1 MGASSSNIAALRAK
15 HAAVSG
21 AGKHAVV
28 AGGTSG
34 IGRGAAL
41 RLAQAGYSVTL
52 LGRDGAA
59 AAAALA
65 AMRAAGPPGASAT
78 HAGVACDAFRLAA
91 VREAAA
97 AVSASLGGAPLDV
110 LFLSQGMATVQ
121 GFTPTADG
129 LDQKLALHVYSRVLL
144 ARELL
149 PALRRAPTPAVV
161 SVLSAGVHSP
171 YAHWKD
177 DPDVRAHYSLS
188 NAADAAGLFNDVAL
202 DALSRQNGNEQV
214 LFIHAAPG
222 VVATNWGSEMPLY
235 IRAPLRALQA
245 VAPLRSPADCAE
257 AMLAPV
263 FDAAAGGGG
272 GRGGFRLIGPD
283 AQPAAKTAVHDE
295 AREALWPHLNA
306 VIDRVLAAGKA

>member
-1 MGASSSNIAALRAK
+1 MVAK
-15 HAAVSG
+15 
-21 AGKHAVV
+21 
-28 AGGTSG
+28 
-34 IGRGAAL
+34 
-41 RLAQAGYSVTL
+41 
-52 LGRDGAA
+52 
-59 AAAALA
+59 
-65 AMRAAGPPGASAT
+65 PGNRT
-78 HAGVACDAFRLAA
+78 EHVL
-91 VREAAA
+91 
-97 AVSASLGGAPLDV
+97 PL
-110 LFLSQGMATVQ
+110 T
-121 GFTPTADG
+121 
-129 LDQKLALHVYSRVLL
+129 
-144 ARELL
+144 
-149 PALRRAPTPAVV
+149 
-161 SVLSAGVHSP
+161 
-171 YAHWKD
+171 